1 MTGSGRELGVS
12 REHTFNSGSF
22 PPSVSTDWEWANVLP
37 LPSFQLVSREQIAY
51 QQMQTYVQKSQGTAV
66 ALAVKGHVCH
76 ASRKQERS
84 SVDL

>member
-12 REHTFNSGSF
+12 RSF

-37 LPSFQLVSREQIAY
+37 LPSFQPDGEQIAY
-51 QQMQTYVQKSQGTAV
+51 QQTHRRIAEVPGDCSGTGSE
-66 ALAVKGHVCH
+66 GHICH
-76 ASRKQERS
+76 ASRKQEGS